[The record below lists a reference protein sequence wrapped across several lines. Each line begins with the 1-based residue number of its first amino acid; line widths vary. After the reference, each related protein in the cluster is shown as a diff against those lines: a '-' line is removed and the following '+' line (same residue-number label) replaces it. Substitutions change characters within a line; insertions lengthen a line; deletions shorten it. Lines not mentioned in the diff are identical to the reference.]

1 MKNKDK
7 HHNPVSNQ
15 GSNEVRTSNV
25 GDKAVKLS
33 QCEEQK
39 LLAALPEWEIVESEA
54 EGGNIERQLHRSYEF
69 NSFEAAFEFMSHSAK
84 RAIEKQD
91 HHPKWQNVY
100 NRVEIWL
107 TTFDMGNQI
116 SNRDARLAKAF
127 EEIWLELG
135 KHLN

>member
-15 GSNEVRTSNV
+15 DNNNVIWTNV
-25 GDKAVKLS
+25 GNKTVILS
-33 QCEEQK
+33 QSEEQK
-39 LLAALPEWEIVESEA
+39 LLAELPEWKIVESEA
-54 EGGNIERQLHRSYEF
+54 EGGIIERQLHRCYEF
-69 NSFEAAFEFMSHSAK
+69 KSFEAAFEFMTQSTI
-84 RAIEKQD
+84 RAIEKQN
-91 HHPKWQNVY
+91 HHPKWQNTY

-107 TTFDMGNQI
+107 TTFDIGNQI